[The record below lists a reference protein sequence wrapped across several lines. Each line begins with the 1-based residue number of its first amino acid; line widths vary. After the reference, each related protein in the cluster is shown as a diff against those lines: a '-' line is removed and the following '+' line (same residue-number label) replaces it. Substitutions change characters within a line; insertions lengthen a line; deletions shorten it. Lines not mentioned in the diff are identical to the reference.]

1 MSWLKILTS
10 KYQDHSDTESID
22 SEVDG
27 INNVRESESNMDPS
41 GKKTKRPLPS
51 KSSPAVPLLHPC
63 TFHKFRKLVK
73 HPTPEGGAVEPSE
86 RGDADC
92 EFTRMECNCINLT
105 DLSEKL
111 TTIID
116 ELEAVQETTPM
127 TPENNISTQTPEPTQ
142 PYWLNTLKYYLCY
155 CLAR

>member
-10 KYQDHSDTESID
+10 KYQDHSDTELID

-27 INNVRESESNMDPS
+27 INNVRESESNMDES
-41 GKKTKRPLPS
+41 CNYNSVKTERPLPI
-51 KSSPAVPLLHPC
+51 KSSPTVPLL
-63 TFHKFRKLVK
+63 
-73 HPTPEGGAVEPSE
+73 
-86 RGDADC
+86 
-92 EFTRMECNCINLT
+92 NLT